1 MRTGD
6 WSLSGYP
13 TVQWNSQAGSSLF
26 QNGFDSEG
34 FIGAKSCSWH
44 RLCKLFSMLYS
55 ERCHIWQRQQSS
67 MNLLLFS
74 TEHQNPGHQKLIQH
88 TLPCY
93 CVESSA
99 ILTSTN
105 LWGDA
110 VQFFWQKMLNG
121 THLEAKAVGLCGA
134 RGTMACSGPGDKLQ
148 PSNAIDLQLQ
158 LLKGCTPRLLPNNN
172 LPFGSGAF
180 RVCRTSQKC
189 QITDVVKHSQNQSYV
204 LGVKLLHLFIWDNCL
219 SQGDQDAVLSKFQIG
234 HAAN

>member
-1 MRTGD
+1 MQ
-6 WSLSGYP
+6 LAQ
-13 TVQWNSQAGSSLF
+13 TVQAF
-26 QNGFDSEG
+26 QHVILWKMSHLAEAAKLHE
-34 FIGAKSCSWH
+34 FIVVFHWTPKSRASKADTAH
-44 RLCKLFSMLYS
+44 VTMLLCGV
-55 ERCHIWQRQQSS
+55 I
-67 MNLLLFS
+67 
-74 TEHQNPGHQKLIQH
+74 
-88 TLPCY
+88 CY
-93 CVESSA
+93 PDKHKP
-99 ILTSTN
+99 L
-105 LWGDA
+105 GDA

-219 SQGDQDAVLSKFQIG
+219 SQGDQDAVLLKFQLG
-234 HAAN
+234 HTAN